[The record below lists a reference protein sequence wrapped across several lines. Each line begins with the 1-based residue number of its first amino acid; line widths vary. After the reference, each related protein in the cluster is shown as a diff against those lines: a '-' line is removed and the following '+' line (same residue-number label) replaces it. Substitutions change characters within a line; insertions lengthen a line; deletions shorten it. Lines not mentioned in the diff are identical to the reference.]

1 MTAGN
6 NGSGT
11 PDNDDPFAYLYRSED
26 GTGGGASGTATQQPG
41 VPRTS
46 YNQVRPVGER
56 RYGGQQARQPQQP
69 PQPPG
74 HPSTHY
80 AAPETVPGGRAAV
93 RQGAPAGRGRA
104 AARGGRNH
112 KGLLIGAIAVV
123 AAVVIGVGSAIFF
136 SSGDDAPGNQAGGS
150 PAPTAEAGG
159 GGNADGDGGQDK
171 DKDEDAEKTGSL
183 PKEDAAS
190 LRPEG
195 GATVAKEI
203 QGSRARSGAYV
214 AGLDKPGASVNWVF
228 DVPEGGKYTLF
239 VGYGVPGK
247 DANSTLTVNGKPQ
260 GQPLNMQNFARA
272 EEGQWDK
279 GWTRTFAWIELNKGT
294 NTVSISCEEG
304 NQCGFVLDQV
314 WLKEGHVKS

>member
-26 GTGGGASGTATQQPG
+26 GTGGGAGGTATQQPG

-46 YNQVRPVGER
+46 YNQVRAVGQR
-56 RYGGQQARQPQQP
+56 RYGGQQGQQP
-69 PQPPG
+69 PQQPG
-74 HPSTHY
+74 RPNAHY
-80 AAPETVPGGRAAV
+80 AAPETVPGGRAAA

-112 KGLLIGAIAVV
+112 NGLLIGAIAVV
-123 AAVVIGVGSAIFF
+123 AAVVIGVGAAIAF
-136 SSGDDAPGNQAGGS
+136 SDGDDATNPQANGS
-150 PAPTAEAGG
+150 TVPTAEAGG
-159 GGNADGDGGQDK
+159 GSAAGDGEG
-171 DKDEDAEKTGSL
+171 KDENGAEKKPGAL

-195 GATVAKEI
+195 GAVVAKEI

-214 AGLDKPGASVNWVF
+214 AGLDKPGASVSWVF
-228 DVPEGGKYTLF
+228 DVPEAGKYTLF

-247 DANSTLTVNGKPQ
+247 DADSTLTVNGKPH
-260 GQPLNMQNFARA
+260 GQPLNMRNFAGA
-272 EEGQWDK
+272 GEGEWDK
-279 GWTRTFAWIELNKGT
+279 GWTRTFAWVELNKGT
-294 NTVSISCEEG
+294 NTVKVSCEQG

-314 WLKEGHVKS
+314 WLKEGHVKN